1 MRQTETKQGEKMR
14 VFLFLL
20 IIGGWF
26 VFMSPVTA
34 QDKAEKGTKERVQ
47 IAILLDTSGS
57 MEGLIEQAKS
67 QLWKIVNE
75 MALAKKNGVNP
86 QLEVALYEYGKDS
99 IPASEGYLRMIVPL
113 STDLDK
119 ISEELFKLTTNGGS
133 EYCGQVIQRAAQGL
147 QWAKSNEQLK
157 VIFIAGNE
165 PFTQGDVDYKKSCKE
180 AISKGIIVNTI
191 FCGSLQEGIDTNWKD
206 GADLADGKYMNI
218 DHNQAAV
225 HIEAPQDKEIMA
237 LGQKLNE
244 TYVAYGTK
252 GAMSKSRQEAQD
264 ANATSV
270 AGSGAMVQRSVAK
283 ASTQYSNSTWDI
295 VDAEKEGKVKVEELD
310 EDSLPAEMKKMS
322 PKERKDFIEKKKKE
336 RAQIQEKINTLR
348 QQRDKYVAEK
358 QKSAAQK
365 QTLDNAV
372 ITTIKDQAK
381 KKNYK
386 FEEK

>member
-1 MRQTETKQGEKMR
+1 MVILCGILI
-14 VFLFLL
+14 FLA
-20 IIGGWF
+20 
-26 VFMSPVTA
+26 PATA
-34 QDKAEKGTKERVQ
+34 QENTQKPAAAKELVQ

-75 MALAKKNGVNP
+75 MALAKKKGASP
-86 QLEVALYEYGKDS
+86 QVEVALYEYGKDS

-133 EYCGQVIQRAAQGL
+133 EYCGQVIERATQSL
-147 QWAKSNEQLK
+147 QWAKSNDHLK

-165 PFTQGDVDYKKSCKE
+165 PFTQGAVEYKKSCKE

-191 FCGSLQEGIDTNWKD
+191 FCGSFQEGIDTNWKD
-206 GADLADGKYMNI
+206 GADLADGKYINI
-218 DHNQAAV
+218 DHNQVVVDIA
-225 HIEAPQDKEIMA
+225 APQDAEIMA
-237 LGQKLNE
+237 LGKKLNE

-252 GAMSKSRQEAQD
+252 GALSKTRQEAQD
-264 ANATSV
+264 TNASSI

-283 ASTQYSNSTWDI
+283 ASKQYSNSGWDI

-310 EDSLPAEMKKMS
+310 EATLPEEMKKMS
-322 PKERKDFIEKKKKE
+322 TKERKDYIEKKTKE
-336 RAQIQEKINTLR
+336 RAALQDKINTLR
-348 QQRDKYVAEK
+348 QKRDQYIAAKQKTSAEK
-358 QKSAAQK
+358 T
-365 QTLDNAV
+365 TLDAAV
-372 ITTIKDQAK
+372 INAIKEQAK